1 MFNRIRRQI
10 YMLLALTSGLAAR
23 SHGLG
28 PNKGNLH
35 STMDKKRAPETIFVS
50 HKLLIHMYL

>member
-1 MFNRIRRQI
+1 MF
-10 YMLLALTSGLAAR
+10 LALTSELADNI
-23 SHGLG
+23 SWTWL
-28 PNKGNLH
+28 NKGNLH